1 MFYVM
6 ELTFVRKIRFD
17 RVMEIVW
24 FYSSLSFFKQ
34 TTVYNQPIPSPLPV
48 EVNWNETWPV
58 TEILDRQLLQLSL
71 RLEKHLIRFHGWLC
85 PVRDFSDRG
94 LFRDF
99 LFNPLS
105 FPFSIRGSIII
116 ICNSFL
122 NFTLLFV
129 VRTNNSTLAWIK
141 LKRFRCTN

>member
-17 RVMEIVW
+17 RVW
-24 FYSSLSFFKQ
+24 RSCDFTLLSLSFFKQ

-99 LFNPLS
+99 LFNPPFS
-105 FPFSIRGSIII
+105 FSIRGSIII

>member
-116 ICNSFL
+116 IYNSFL